1 MKSAME
7 NPASLWVALTGLTEN
22 LIMLSRHSAI
32 LFVRLVMPVA
42 LLLLGG
48 CGFHRHGHI
57 SGGPTLSVSLTTT
70 DPYGPYARAVRR
82 ELRLEGIEVLRN
94 GSDVTLDTVRVDL
107 VSSQVGSDT
116 ASVFINGST
125 AEYEM
130 VMDARVSITA
140 PGCAPVSVSIR
151 PHKSYI
157 NYTSGALAVDAAK
170 EVYTE
175 EMYQQ
180 AAMMISRRVMAI
192 WDQHR
197 VCRQPS

>member
-1 MKSAME
+1 M
-7 NPASLWVALTGLTEN
+7 
-22 LIMLSRHSAI
+22 
-32 LFVRLVMPVA
+32 RL
-42 LLLLGG
+42 
-48 CGFHRHGHI
+48 HRHGHI
-57 SGGPTLSVSLTTT
+57 SGGQTLSVSLTTA

-82 ELRLEGIEVLRN
+82 ELRLNDIEVLRN
-94 GSDVTLDTVRVDL
+94 DSDVTPETIGVNL
-107 VSSQVGSDT
+107 VSSQTGSDT

-140 PGCAPVSVSIR
+140 PGCSPVSVSIR

-157 NYTSGALAVDAAK
+157 NYTSGALGVDAAK

-180 AAMMISRRVMAI
+180 TAMIISRRVLAI
-192 WDQHR
+192 WDKHST
-197 VCRQPS
+197 CRQSS